1 MHTWKVRTATFLTE
15 ISMLKTLCTKIL
27 FGWLGFTETV
37 TEPLPP
43 KCIIALA
50 PHTSNWD
57 FIIGNLY
64 SGTKNYRSDFLMK
77 KEWFF
82 WPMGILMRKLGG
94 IPVYRSKQM
103 HSTDIIAER
112 ARNSSTFRLC
122 ITPEGTRK
130 AQADWKKGFYY
141 IALKAEIPILLYALD
156 YAERR
161 IVCTKTI
168 IPNGNI
174 EEQMKE
180 IKDYYKNFT
189 GLHPKQFKI

>member
-1 MHTWKVRTATFLTE
+1 MLQSLCNKV
-15 ISMLKTLCTKIL
+15 L
-27 FGWLGFTETV
+27 FGWFHFTETV
-37 TEPLPP
+37 TEPMPD

-64 SGTKNYRSDFLMK
+64 SRARNFHCDFLMK

-82 WPMGILMRKLGG
+82 WPMGILMRSLGG

-103 HSTDIIAER
+103 HSTDIIAEQ
-112 ARNSSTFRLC
+112 ARKAKTFRLC

-141 IALKAEIPILLYALD
+141 IALKAEIPILLYGLD
-156 YAERR
+156 FAERK

-168 IPNGNI
+168 IPTGDI
-174 EEQMKE
+174 EAQMQE
-180 IKDYYKNFT
+180 IKQYYSDFQ
-189 GLHPKQFKI
+189 GLHPEQFIV

>member
-1 MHTWKVRTATFLTE
+1 MLQKICSKV
-15 ISMLKTLCTKIL
+15 L
-27 FGWLGFTETV
+27 FGWFRFTETV
-37 TEPLPP
+37 TEPMPD

-64 SGTKNYRSDFLMK
+64 SHAKGFHSDFLMK

-82 WPMGILMRKLGG
+82 WPMGILMRALGG

-103 HSTDIIAER
+103 RSTDIIAAQ
-112 ARNSSTFRLC
+112 ARDAKTFRLC

-130 AQADWKKGFYY
+130 AQPEWKKGFYY
-141 IALKAEIPILLYALD
+141 IALKAGIPILLYGLD
-156 YAERR
+156 FKERR

-168 IPNGNI
+168 IPNGDI
-174 EEQMKE
+174 EAQMQE
-180 IKDYYKNFT
+180 IKAYFAPFQ
-189 GLHPKQFKI
+189 GLHPEKFIV

>member
-1 MHTWKVRTATFLTE
+1 MKKAIFGFIYYKVLGWKAEVHVPDYD
-15 ISMLKTLCTKIL
+15 KY
-27 FGWLGFTETV
+27 
-37 TEPLPP
+37 
-43 KCIIALA
+43 IICAA
-50 PHTSNWD
+50 PHTTNWD
-57 FIIGNLY
+57 LFIGKLFYGAIGRDT
-64 SGTKNYRSDFLMK
+64 GFMMK
-77 KEWFF
+77 KDWFF
-82 WPMGILMRKLGG
+82 WPLGPIFRWMGG
-94 IPVYRSKQM
+94 IAVDRGKKTSLVDQLVQIAKESK
-103 HSTDIIAER
+103 
-112 ARNSSTFRLC
+112 TFHLA

-130 AQADWKKGFYY
+130 ANPNWKKGFYY

-180 IKDYYKNFT
+180 IKDYYKNFK

>member
-1 MHTWKVRTATFLTE
+1 
-15 ISMLKTLCTKIL
+15 MLKRLCNKIL
-27 FGWLGFTETV
+27 FGWLRFTETV
-37 TEPLPP
+37 TEPLPD

-64 SGTKNYRSDFLMK
+64 SRATGFHSDFLMK

-82 WPMGILMRKLGG
+82 WPMGILMRRLGG

-103 HSTDIIAER
+103 RSTDIIAER
-112 ARNSSTFRLC
+112 AKEARKFRLC

-130 AQADWKKGFYY
+130 AQPEWKKGFYY
-141 IALKAEIPILLYALD
+141 IALKAEIPILLYGLD
-156 YAERR
+156 FEERR

-168 IPNGNI
+168 IPNGDI
-174 EEQMKE
+174 DAQMQE
-180 IKDYYKNFT
+180 IKDYYSNFK
-189 GLHPKQFKI
+189 GLYPEKFVI